1 MDAID
6 YLELY
11 GFEELSGEIDDLFP
25 EWGISFEEMVGKL
38 LHGEGTEVLF
48 ELFGQIQN
56 AFLAQIESFRTL
68 AVLLLVLGILGSFY
82 QVFAAAFKDHQIT
95 DAGYYIFYLALVG
108 ILIKSYFGMQR
119 MAMEWIDEM
128 LLFMKLMIPTFC
140 MCVGISN
147 GNCTASSTYTIAA
160 FLMFVVERIVPL
172 VLFPLL
178 SVYAVLAL
186 LNELWEEERLG
197 PLLDQMKSLLQ
208 FLVKVLLYS
217 VFGIT
222 LIRNAISPVIDQFTG
237 SVLQKVVGGLPG
249 IGNAAMLAWQTTM
262 GAALLIKNSVGVVFV
277 MLLIMGSLVPVCNV
291 AAFAV
296 IIKLDTVL
304 LGMLQDNRIVH
315 CMQRLGDSG
324 MLLLRILLG
333 AIGVFVVFIALTVM
347 MTGTG

>member
-119 MAMEWIDEM
+119 MAMEWINEM
-128 LLFMKLMIPTFC
+128 LLFMKLMSL
-140 MCVGISN
+140 SN
-147 GNCTASSTYTIAA
+147 TSIIIIKENRSTERGTAS
-160 FLMFVVERIVPL
+160 L
-172 VLFPLL
+172 
-178 SVYAVLAL
+178 
-186 LNELWEEERLG
+186 
-197 PLLDQMKSLLQ
+197 
-208 FLVKVLLYS
+208 
-217 VFGIT
+217 
-222 LIRNAISPVIDQFTG
+222 
-237 SVLQKVVGGLPG
+237 
-249 IGNAAMLAWQTTM
+249 
-262 GAALLIKNSVGVVFV
+262 
-277 MLLIMGSLVPVCNV
+277 
-291 AAFAV
+291 
-296 IIKLDTVL
+296 
-304 LGMLQDNRIVH
+304 
-315 CMQRLGDSG
+315 
-324 MLLLRILLG
+324 
-333 AIGVFVVFIALTVM
+333 
-347 MTGTG
+347 